1 MQVKE
6 ILQVTGL
13 IHYIPWKMLEYIES
27 KDIWKELGNLK
38 AEPKKRK
45 HTSALI
51 DYSYV
56 TFIIFPLVHLQIF
69 TRSIYVMTPWI
80 EAPGSHHQILPYLQ
94 RHYNCKDYSTNHT
107 QSFH

>member
-1 MQVKE
+1 
-6 ILQVTGL
+6 
-13 IHYIPWKMLEYIES
+13 MLEYIES

-69 TRSIYVMTPWI
+69 TRSIYVRTP
-80 EAPGSHHQILPYLQ
+80 
-94 RHYNCKDYSTNHT
+94 
-107 QSFH
+107 